1 MSLTKSSPAF
11 AEMMEQARRDDD
23 LLDQRYAEEIYL
35 NRRKGLIP
43 PAETV
48 SSQDKQTAERH
59 NTKTHAND
67 H

>member
-1 MSLTKSSPAF
+1 MSATKNSPAF

-23 LLDQRYAEEIYL
+23 LLDQQYAEELYL
-35 NRRKGLIP
+35 NRREGLIP

-48 SSQDKQTAERH
+48 SSQDTKTGHGH

>member
-11 AEMMEQARRDDD
+11 SEMMEQARRDDD
-23 LLDQRYAEEIYL
+23 LLDQQYAEEHYL

-48 SSQDKQTAERH
+48 YSQDKQTAERH